1 MCATTVESRWD
12 DEYLAGRYEGAPPV
26 AFVQDII
33 DAVRIHRP
41 SNDVGLYI
49 GCGNGRNYVPLVE
62 AGLDLVGIDVSRS
75 ALEQL
80 SARLPE
86 RTSRLIHGD
95 LGALP
100 EGARFGTV
108 IGIQVYQHGTES
120 EAQAHVRA
128 AIDRVVPGG
137 LFCVRVNGVDTEI
150 DYAHTVLTRSTGS
163 GLTIRYDD
171 GPKRDL
177 AIHFFAREEIERL
190 TDRLEPILPLRNHR
204 TLRQKPSAG
213 HWDQWEGIWQMPR

>member
-1 MCATTVESRWD
+1 MSTSQADRAHVAAHS
-12 DEYLAGRYEGAPPV
+12 GRP
-26 AFVQDII
+26 
-33 DAVRIHRP
+33 
-41 SNDVGLYI
+41 
-49 GCGNGRNYVPLVE
+49 
-62 AGLDLVGIDVSRS
+62 
-75 ALEQL
+75 
-80 SARLPE
+80 
-86 RTSRLIHGD
+86 
-95 LGALP
+95 GALP

-177 AIHFFAREEIERL
+177 LVHFASREELLARARASFTL
-190 TDRLEPILPLRNHR
+190 VAEPWEDVIRRDPPK
-204 TLRQKPSAG
+204 TGSWA
-213 HWDQWEGIWQMPR
+213 QWEVVWRRNDR